1 MIKIKITELP
11 KKQRSNFAL
20 GGIINN
26 DNPIPNFANN
36 PHQEVP
42 VVRYDEGGNINVLPE
57 VIVTGKRKKPSLE
70 DIIALQSQVP
80 SSIPVQQEEINIPSY
95 IDIINNQKI
104 NNIIQ
109 QQQEQELQ
117 NILLNTYKYQNM
129 ATDVCSQNTEQQ
141 VQNLQKKARD
151 LELVKQLQS
160 RVFNQGGNL
169 FVGGGKKY
177 KHTTTYKNSSTRGH
191 KLSIKNNK
199 VYIDG
204 KPAPKGYKWFDKGNN
219 RTYRVKED
227 GTYQI
232 IEYKGQPVKPRGF
245 VGRDISTDGA
255 DKRIFEYE
263 NKSAYDKHYPYDDQ
277 NYKTAQAIKK
287 REGIENSYAIPVGL
301 PNVRDIKITTGNRFK
316 GVEVGTNVIDSLVQN
331 SKNKQELI
339 QLLGLTGETSLGKHV
354 PMTVTD
360 NSGKWG
366 ENYDYNSLTKSPFYS
381 RVDNTGLSYLYPTDI
396 MNNHHYFI
404 TPESNANAELGRR
417 GLGVNI
423 SKEAFL
429 PKYIHEG
436 DLSED
441 KIKQGL
447 EALKYTPKDTY
458 SDQPYI
464 NSLQYLNTANY
475 GMGKAYKNN
484 ATLLGTE
491 LYNDPA
497 IKQEIINYQN
507 SKKSRAQGGNLF
519 AGTETPTQQMNSQS
533 LRIASMP
540 FYIDNNGYFYYDDD
554 KGQLVPSLE
563 TVMHYNP
570 NYKSGDSVAGL
581 ANYFVDRNNLRQ
593 VPLGTQYYQQ
603 SDGAIRFEPTIEVND
618 TEGMKTSANDKP
630 LELVSPEFT
639 ALTAGRALA
648 NGAIDAMAEP
658 VYNWTLRN
666 PTTTKLIGAGME
678 APMYS
683 ELIQRRLIDGD
694 NSGGFVQN
702 LMDAT
707 VGLGALS
714 RIPTIANNA
723 YDLTKQGWN
732 WANRNYVQP
741 YRLSRSIN
749 QGVSENGI
757 ITGYNRN
764 PRNLD
769 TGSIWDYQNYLDKVF
784 PNSKVQDIQYHVGP
798 KGIEKL
804 KPNIN
809 NGESYASGNWNTNP
823 DAKGIY
829 ISPDLEYP
837 EFIRKFTTDRIE
849 HPSFMEYVRRNV
861 FNDWDAFNSKY
872 TDIYPVKVNIQKP
885 LYTRGTWTWGMPQE
899 KYNNIMSEYDGIIN
913 NGTYP
918 WQRSYRMRETII
930 PESNQTL
937 ILGSNE
943 DAVGFNNYMNT
954 ARTAQEQPTNL
965 LLDNNNGVVNS
976 SLGNNINSGSISTT
990 EPFASFL
997 NQDIVDNLY
1006 NVESL
1011 QGLKDLNMSDYQFQ
1025 SIFGESKQ
1033 DIIDRALKAADN
1045 VEKATM
1051 RTSKDWSNSKFTL
1064 GIDANS
1070 KEEWIDKFIEN
1081 TIQDRATR
1089 AQDGI
1094 DAMNILKNRQNI
1106 SQQYLEWVRKGRKG
1120 EAPPFVKNY
1129 IEHEAFLNSPQ
1140 YKQQLI
1146 DYYINNGGSPS
1157 VAEQFAEDEIGKQL
1171 YRIQTAK
1178 VGIYPD
1184 NALLS
1189 NDNGIVNIEKGPV
1202 NGFYNPTDHS
1212 IAVKQSKADTTTPV
1226 HEEIHASDF
1235 GKPYLDNKNYAMSV
1249 KEGIEHPEYYKD
1261 IVEQR
1266 PRVLA
1271 VQKYLMNKGIDYRTA
1286 SDKEILDALLDV
1298 PRDELP
1304 QDIQSLLDNY
1314 KEETISNTV
1323 RNFKSIIVPAA
1334 ITTGIGLSAA
1344 SNQQALGGNLLIKST
1359 NTNNLFLN

>member
-70 DIIALQSQVP
+70 DIITLQSQVP

-117 NILLNTYKYQNM
+117 NILLNTYKYQNKD
-129 ATDVCSQNTEQQ
+129 TGVWSQNTEQQ
-141 VQNLQKKARD
+141 LQNLQKKARD

-160 RVFNQGGNL
+160 RVFNRGGNL
-169 FVGGGKKY
+169 FVGGGKEY

-232 IEYKGQPVKPRGF
+232 IEYKGQPVKSRGF
-245 VGRDISTDGA
+245 VGRDISTYGA

-263 NKSAYDKHYPYDDQ
+263 NKSTYDKHYPYDDQ
-277 NYKTAQAIKK
+277 NYKTAQAVKE

-354 PMTVTD
+354 PMTVVD

-366 ENYDYNSLTKSPFYS
+366 ENYDYNSLDKSPFYS

-404 TPESNANAELGRR
+404 TPESNANAELVRR

-423 SKEAFL
+423 NKGAFL
-429 PKYIHEG
+429 PKYIYEG

-491 LYNDPA
+491 LYNNPA

-540 FYIDNNGYFYYDDD
+540 FYIDDNGYFYYDDD

-593 VPLGTQYYQQ
+593 VPLGAQYYQQ

-618 TEGMKTSANDKP
+618 TEGIKTSANDKP
-630 LELVSPEFT
+630 LELVSPEFA
-639 ALTAGRALA
+639 ALTAGRTLA

-658 VYNWTLRN
+658 VYNWALRN

-707 VGLGALS
+707 VGIGALS
-714 RIPTIANNA
+714 RMPTIANNA
-723 YDLTKQGWN
+723 YNITKQGWN
-732 WANRNYVQP
+732 WANRNYIQP
-741 YRLSRSIN
+741 YRLSKLIN

-757 ITGYNRN
+757 ITGFNRN

-769 TGSIWDYQNYLDKVF
+769 TGSIWDYQNYLDEVF

-943 DAVGFNNYMNT
+943 DAIGFNNYMNT
-954 ARTAQEQPTNL
+954 ARTAQEQPTNI
-965 LLDNNNGVVNS
+965 LLDNSNGLVNNSLRDVDDTLFKQASDNITRGSMRKRNDFLRLSEESAVEDAQNALNEAQQNYKYNFFDRLLNTDRYKLAQENADKLDELQQNLDIANTRLIIKPNDGRVNYVDQRLS
-976 SLGNNINSGSISTT
+976 NISND
-990 EPFASFL
+990 ELL
-997 NQDIVDNLY
+997 N
-1006 NVESL
+1006 
-1011 QGLKDLNMSDYQFQ
+1011 K
-1025 SIFGESKQ
+1025 
-1033 DIIDRALKAADN
+1033 
-1045 VEKATM
+1045 
-1051 RTSKDWSNSKFTL
+1051 
-1064 GIDANS
+1064 GIDANKQYDIYESLQDFINQS
-1070 KEEWIDKFIEN
+1070 KTLKGNEDKLKEFQDAVREYDRLRESNQSTDKALEN
-1081 TIQDRATR
+1081 
-1089 AQDGI
+1089 
-1094 DAMNILKNRQNI
+1094 
-1106 SQQYLEWVRKGRKG
+1106 
-1120 EAPPFVKNY
+1120 
-1129 IEHEAFLNSPQ
+1129 
-1140 YKQQLI
+1140 
-1146 DYYINNGGSPS
+1146 INNIADELNKMGASDD
-1157 VAEQFAEDEIGKQL
+1157 ELNRFANF
-1171 YRIQTAK
+1171 
-1178 VGIYPD
+1178 IY
-1184 NALLS
+1184 
-1189 NDNGIVNIEKGPV
+1189 NDYDRNVNLFDASAIPNKDFPFIIVP
-1202 NGFYNPTDHS
+1202 
-1212 IAVKQSKADTTTPV
+1212 QKADTRWTWV
-1226 HEEIHASDF
+1226 VNHERNHLMQNAKKAFQNFKQKF
-1235 GKPYLDNKNYAMSV
+1235 GKDTGFDFSNLSESSKEYLGELTEQLARGTQIKDFFGIKDGQPITAAMLKYAKKYYQSQTGMYNNMKEFFDSITDYDKAAQWLSYAM
-1249 KEGIEHPEYYKD
+1249 GY
-1261 IVEQR
+1261 
-1266 PRVLA
+1266 
-1271 VQKYLMNKGIDYRTA
+1271 
-1286 SDKEILDALLDV
+1286 
-1298 PRDELP
+1298 
-1304 QDIQSLLDNY
+1304 
-1314 KEETISNTV
+1314 
-1323 RNFKSIIVPAA
+1323 SIPAT

>member
-42 VVRYDEGGNINVLPE
+42 VVRYDKGGNINVLPE
-57 VIVTGKRKKPSLE
+57 VIVTGKRKNPSLE
-70 DIIALQSQVP
+70 DIITLQYQVP
-80 SSIPVQQEEINIPSY
+80 SSIPVQQKEINIPSY

-129 ATDVCSQNTEQQ
+129 ATSVWSQNTEQQ
-141 VQNLQKKARD
+141 LQNLQKKARD

-160 RVFNQGGNL
+160 KVFNQGGTL
-169 FVGGGKKY
+169 FSGGGKEY

-287 REGIENSYAIPVGL
+287 RKGIENSYAIPVGL

-360 NSGKWG
+360 NSGKQG

-404 TPESNANAELGRR
+404 TPESNANAELVRR

-423 SKEAFL
+423 NKEAFL
-429 PKYIHEG
+429 PKYIYEG

-497 IKQEIINYQN
+497 IKQEITNYQN

-540 FYIDNNGYFYYDDD
+540 FYIDDNGYFYYDDD

-593 VPLGTQYYQQ
+593 VPLGAQYYQQ

-639 ALTAGRALA
+639 VLTTGKALA

-707 VGLGALS
+707 IGLGALS

-732 WANRNYVQP
+732 QVSRNYLQP
-741 YRLSRSIN
+741 YRLYNEIDKTSPVLEQLNPTIRTRLGDVEIDNPNLFYRQDNPSLGAFDHTNSYVQDGMIIPGQTRIEGQNNYSWWNKGKPFLHVSIDHPI
-749 QGVSENGI
+749 GVINGKS
-757 ITGYNRN
+757 T
-764 PRNLD
+764 PRLFTAADSN
-769 TGSIWDYQNYLDKVF
+769 GSFIKVRDQNYPIGQWNGKRGF
-784 PNSKVQDIQYHVGP
+784 VQQ
-798 KGIEKL
+798 
-804 KPNIN
+804 
-809 NGESYASGNWNTNP
+809 S
-823 DAKGIY
+823 
-829 ISPDLEYP
+829 
-837 EFIRKFTTDRIE
+837 
-849 HPSFMEYVRRNV
+849 EYVSPEAV
-861 FNDWDAFNSKY
+861 DISNSTY
-872 TDIYPVKVNIQKP
+872 IYEPN
-885 LYTRGTWTWGMPQE
+885 YG
-899 KYNNIMSEYDGIIN
+899 
-913 NGTYP
+913 
-918 WQRSYRMRETII
+918 YRKITTEPEVSTI
-930 PESNQTL
+930 
-937 ILGSNE
+937 
-943 DAVGFNNYMNT
+943 DFNT

-1033 DIIDRALKAADN
+1033 DIIDRALKAANN

-1051 RTSKDWSNSKFTL
+1051 KTSKDWSNSKFTL

-1070 KEEWIDKFIEN
+1070 KKEWIDKFIEN
-1081 TIQDRATR
+1081 TIYDRATR

-1094 DAMNILKNRQNI
+1094 GAMNILKNRQNI

-1129 IEHEAFLNSPQ
+1129 IEHETFLNSPQ

-1235 GKPYLDNKNYAMSV
+1235 GKPYLDNENYAMSV

-1314 KEETISNTV
+1314 KEETISNAV

-1334 ITTGIGLSAA
+1334 ITAGIGLSAA